1 MLRRG
6 DSGVGDHLRGVNMK
20 SRITKTV
27 ALAALMAGAA
37 GVANA
42 TEGWYGRADAGW
54 SFEGEYDVDDAGWE
68 YGENGKSG
76 FESDW
81 TQHLGLGYAFQ
92 NGFRLEGELGHR
104 FNQLDV
110 SDDLDAGGDV
120 HAWSAMANLFYD
132 FNRGGGIEP
141 YIGIGVGAA
150 RLNANGDDAA
160 PPPAYSF
167 EGEDTVLAYQAIAG
181 LGLGLTEQLTLDVGY
196 RFFLAPD
203 AEFTSYEP
211 GPAGISREA
220 DYEHQALTVGLRYQ
234 FAAPAAPV
242 VAPPVV
248 TPPVTPPPPP
258 PPAVCPTSEFVVYFE
273 WDRSNLNQ
281 AALETIDAAV
291 NRARQCNVGGV
302 VVVGHTDTSGSPTY
316 NQGLSERR
324 ASVVRDALVARGI
337 GAGAITAQAR
347 GESELA
353 RATADGVREPLN
365 RRTAVTIT
373 FR

>member
-1 MLRRG
+1 
-6 DSGVGDHLRGVNMK
+6 MK

-37 GVANA
+37 GAAGVANA
-42 TEGWYGRADAGW
+42 TEGWYGRADIGW
-54 SFEGEYDVDDAGWE
+54 SFDGETDLGADTGGYNWGDSTLE
-68 YGENGKSG
+68 H
-76 FESDW
+76 DW
-81 TQHLGLGYAFQ
+81 TQHLGLGYAFA

-104 FNQLDV
+104 FNQIEPTPTI
-110 SDDLDAGGDV
+110 DAGGDV

-132 FNRGGGIEP
+132 FNRGGALEP

-150 RLNANGDDAA
+150 RINQGAVDTA
-160 PPPAYSF
+160 PPPVFTAD
-167 EGEDTVLAYQAIAG
+167 GEDTVLAYQGLVGFAVG
-181 LGLGLTEQLTLDVGY
+181 LGEQWDLDVGY
-196 RFFLAPD
+196 RYFVAD
-203 AEFTSYEP
+203 SAEYEALHNPGAFTGES
-211 GPAGISREA
+211 

-234 FAAPAAPV
+234 FASAAPPP
-242 VAPPVV
+242 PPVV
-248 TPPVTPPPPP
+248 VQPPPPP
-258 PPAVCPTSEFVVYFE
+258 PPPPVAATCPTSEFVVYFE

-291 NRARQCNVGGV
+291 NRARQCNVGGI

-337 GAGAITAQAR
+337 GAGSIQSQAR
-347 GESELA
+347 GEGDLA
-353 RATADGVREPLN
+353 RATRDGVREPLN
-365 RRTAVTIT
+365 RRTAVTIS